1 MLELLHIEN
10 IAVIQ
15 EADIQFRPGFN
26 ALTGETGAG
35 KSIVIDAM
43 GAVLGGRTSRDLI
56 RTGADRAFVSAE
68 FSQVPDGLP
77 GLAETG
83 AIPDEDGHLLL
94 QRELTGDGKNLC
106 RVNGRPVT
114 VAQLRRIGEELLN
127 IHGQHDGQ
135 QLLDEEQHLSYLDRF
150 GRTEAP
156 LGRYQA
162 AYEAMADLQT
172 KIRALQMDEA
182 EKARRMDSLRF
193 QIDELERAQLV
204 PGEEESLTER
214 RDLLRNG
221 EKYLSAL
228 SGADYC
234 LNGGEE
240 GGGAV
245 SALRDAEEAVSGI
258 RTLSGDMGEL
268 YQRLEQLRCE
278 AYDLAEIIRDKRE
291 AFDFSPAELD
301 AVESRSDLLYRLK
314 KKYGATVEDMLA
326 YLDKCR
332 RELDDMETA
341 DDTLIRLEQ
350 QLEKVRKAVL
360 AAGADLTAARR
371 AAAAVLEQCIQS
383 ELRDLDMHKVRFAI
397 DFGEKEPG
405 PDGCDAVRFLMSA
418 NAGEDLKPI
427 ARIASGGELA
437 RIMLALKNVLA
448 EQESIGTLVF
458 DEVDTGVSGR
468 GTEEMKT
475 NEVTGRFKPGWVGMA
490 LEAGR
495 PIAAATFRQVQEI
508 AVALAG
514 TGLVEFETCNPITQM
529 MKDNRTGYF
538 REDILDERVYSAIL
552 EFSVPVERLA
562 EVLALCKEIAAKTST
577 VFSLD
582 VSSVTLGGQDQ
593 AVREIM
599 EGAGFSVRPNGKVN
613 LGLGRP
619 LHQF

>member
-43 GAVLGGRTSRDLI
+43 GAVLGGRTSRDLV

-68 FSQVPDGLP
+68 FSQVPGDLA

-83 AIPDEDGHLLL
+83 AAPDEDGHLLL

-156 LGRYQA
+156 LGRYQTT
-162 AYEAMADLQT
+162 YEAMADLQA

-193 QIDELERAQLV
+193 QIDELERAQLT
-204 PGEEESLTER
+204 PGEEEGLAER
-214 RDLLRNG
+214 RNLLRNG

-234 LNGGEE
+234 LSGGEE
-240 GGGAV
+240 SGGAV
-245 SALRDAEEAVSGI
+245 SAIRDAEEALYGI
-258 RTLSGDMGEL
+258 RTLGEEMGRL
-268 YQRLEQLRCE
+268 YERLGALRSE
-278 AYDLAEIIRDKRE
+278 AYDIAETVRDLRE
-291 AFDFSPAELD
+291 SFDFSPAELD

-314 KKYGATVEDMLA
+314 KKYGATVEDMLN
-326 YLDKCR
+326 YLEKCR
-332 RELDDMETA
+332 EELDAIETA
-341 DDTLIRLEQ
+341 DDTLSRLEQ
-350 QLEKVRKAVL
+350 QLQAAEKKVR
-360 AAGADLTAARR
+360 AAGAELTQARR
-371 AAAAVLEQCIQS
+371 AAGAVLEQRIQQ
-383 ELRDLDMHKVRFAI
+383 ELRDLDMNRVRFAI
-397 DFGEKEPG
+397 DFAEKEPS
-405 PDGCDAVRFLMSA
+405 PDGCDTIRFLMSA
-418 NAGEDLKPI
+418 NVGEDLKPI
-427 ARIASGGELA
+427 QKIASGGELA

-448 EQESIGTLVF
+448 ERDHVPTLIF

-468 GTEEMKT
+468 AAQRVAEKLRALSRTKQVLC
-475 NEVTGRFKPGWVGMA
+475 VTHLPQ
-490 LEAGR
+490 
-495 PIAAATFRQVQEI
+495 IAALADTHFRIAKAEHDGRTF
-508 AVALAG
+508 
-514 TGLVEFETCNPITQM
+514 T
-529 MKDNRTGYF
+529 
-538 REDILDERVYSAIL
+538 
-552 EFSVPVERLA
+552 
-562 EVLALCKEIAAKTST
+562 
-577 VFSLD
+577 
-582 VSSVTLGGQDQ
+582 SVTPLDFEGRKAELARIIGGASITPTTLQS
-593 AVREIM
+593 AAEMLESRT
-599 EGAGFSVRPNGKVN
+599 
-613 LGLGRP
+613 
-619 LHQF
+619 